1 MEIGWLSKSNEEKAL
16 SANRFSTSGD
26 ELFAA
31 GRVEEA
37 IAAYRQALSLAPRDA
52 QARMGLDAILERART
67 PRPNGELRMLLL
79 DAYADED
86 ANWDAI
92 GWGAAN
98 QILVG
103 WPADGNLETFAG
115 DRLLLEFL
123 RKSLNRDAGL
133 ERKLLD
139 LRQATA
145 RALLSAE
152 PSPDAAMLAEAI
164 AEQAWHNEY
173 IWPDD
178 QTIPDGPAA
187 WMYRPRPEVRPEVV
201 EERRLAA
208 EIPAITPI
216 TDTVSQSVA
225 AMYEANP
232 YPRWTHLPRRPRID
246 VRAALLGD
254 FPHAHAVDFGGGP
267 LAVLMPGAGTGQ
279 HPLTVASSYENAA
292 VTGVDLS
299 RASLA
304 YGKRMAARHG
314 IDNIEFLQ
322 GDILD
327 LPKLGR
333 TFDHAECIGVLHHMA
348 DPRAGLLAIS
358 ATLRPGAFLRLGL
371 YGEGARTLVVKAR
384 RDIEA
389 ARLPAT
395 LDGLREF
402 RRRVMSGE
410 WRRLRAL
417 QESEDF
423 WSASLLRDLCFHV
436 QEHRFTVARLRSFL
450 EGSGLRFLGFEFNL
464 GASQV
469 AASDAGPLALYR
481 AHFRNEPTLS
491 DLARWEQ
498 LEREKSRLFPGYA
511 FVCQKE

>member
-1 MEIGWLSKSNEEKAL
+1 LNPNRS
-16 SANRFSTSGD
+16 SAIGD
-26 ELFAA
+26 EHFAA
-31 GRVEEA
+31 GRFDEA
-37 IAAYRQALSLAPRDA
+37 MAAYRQALAASPRDA

-67 PRPNGELRMLLL
+67 PSPNEHLRTLLL
-79 DAYADED
+79 EAYADD
-86 ANWDAI
+86 GANWDAV

-98 QILVG
+98 QIVVG
-103 WPADGNLETFAG
+103 WPADDGLQTLAN

-133 ERKLLD
+133 ERKLLG
-139 LRQATA
+139 LRTAVAQALA
-145 RALLSAE
+145 SGASQEVSAL
-152 PSPDAAMLAEAI
+152 AAAL
-164 AEQAWHNEY
+164 AEQAWLNEY

-178 QTIPDGPAA
+178 ETAADGPAA
-187 WMYRPRPEVRPEVV
+187 SMYRPPVEPRPEVV
-201 EERRLAA
+201 EERRLAS
-208 EIPAITPI
+208 EIPSIAPI

-232 YPRWTHLPRRPRID
+232 YPRWTHLPRRPLVD
-246 VRAALLGD
+246 VRAALLRD
-254 FPHAHAVDFGGGP
+254 LPHAHAVDFGAGL

-279 HPLTVASSYENAA
+279 HPLTVASSYANAA

-314 IDNIEFLQ
+314 VGNIEFLH

-333 TFDHAECIGVLHHMA
+333 TFDHAECVGVLHHMA
-348 DPRAGLLAIS
+348 DPKAGLRAIS
-358 ATLRPGAFLRLGL
+358 SVLRPGAFLRLGL

-389 ARLPAT
+389 AGLPAT

-402 RRRVMSGE
+402 RRKVMSGE
-410 WRRLRAL
+410 WRRLRPLTAW
-417 QESEDF
+417 EDF

-436 QEHRFTVARLRSFL
+436 QEHRFTVSRLRTFL
-450 EGSGLRFLGFEFNL
+450 EGSGLRFLGFEFNV
-464 GASQV
+464 GAAQR
-469 AASDAGPLALYR
+469 SDAGAGPLALYAAR
-481 AHFRNEPTLS
+481 FRNERTLS
-491 DLARWEQ
+491 DLANWEQ
-498 LEREKSRLFPGYA
+498 LEREKSGLFPGYA

>member
-1 MEIGWLSKSNEEKAL
+1 MSGATHKEDRLN
-16 SANRFSTSGD
+16 ANRFSTTGD

-37 IAAYRQALSLAPRDA
+37 MAAYRQALALSPRDA

-67 PRPNGELRMLLL
+67 PRPNDLLRTALL
-79 DAYADED
+79 DAYADAD

-98 QILVG
+98 QLVVG
-103 WPADGNLETFAG
+103 WPADGDLTALAA

-123 RKSLNRDAGL
+123 RKSLNRDAAL
-133 ERKLLD
+133 ERKLLA

-145 RALLSAE
+145 QALLSGTPPAE
-152 PSPDAAMLAEAI
+152 VVELAAAL
-164 AEQAWHNEY
+164 AEQAWMNEY

-178 QTIPDGPAA
+178 STIPDGPAA
-187 WMYRPRPEVRPEVV
+187 AMYRSQSALRPEVE

-208 EIPAITPI
+208 EIPAMAPI
-216 TDTVSQSVA
+216 TDAVSQSVA
-225 AMYEANP
+225 AMYEVNP
-232 YPRWTHLPRRPRID
+232 YPRWTHLPRRLRVD
-246 VRAALLGD
+246 VRAALMRD
-254 FPHAHAVDFGGGP
+254 FPHAAPVDFGSGP

-279 HPLTVASSYENAA
+279 HPLTVASSYENVE
-292 VTGVDLS
+292 VTCLDLS

-304 YGKRMAARHG
+304 YGKRMAAKHG
-314 IDNIEFLQ
+314 IANISFLN

-333 TFDHAECIGVLHHMA
+333 TFDHAECVGVLHHMA

-371 YGEGARTLVVKAR
+371 YGENARTIVVKAR

-389 ARLPAT
+389 AGLPAT
-395 LDGLREF
+395 LSGLREF
-402 RRRVMSGE
+402 RRRVLGAE
-410 WRRLRAL
+410 WRRLRPL
-417 QESEDF
+417 QEWEDF

-436 QEHRFTVARLRSFL
+436 QEHRFTISRLRAFL
-450 EGSGLRFLGFEFNL
+450 AGSGLRFLGFEFNV
-464 GASQV
+464 GASQR
-469 AASDAGPLALYR
+469 ADASAGPLALYASR
-481 AHFRNEPTLS
+481 FRHDRTMS
-491 DLARWEQ
+491 DLANWEQ
-498 LEREKSRLFPGYA
+498 LEREKSSLFPGYA